1 MLKDKNVYEVFEDIT
16 EELQKS
22 EENSNEVKLVDE
34 KLNFLIS
41 RLFGIRFFVFK
52 SLEELA
58 ENTTLKA
65 EDILLV
71 FNGKDKASFYI
82 IDKIENR
89 PEELYAPINSS
100 LTGAFKFQ
108 IE

>member
-1 MLKDKNVYEVFEDIT
+1 MLKDKNVYEVFEDIADG
-16 EELQKS
+16 LKKS
-22 EENSNEVKLVDE
+22 EEDSKVVKSVDE

-52 SLEELA
+52 SLEELEKNA
-58 ENTTLKA
+58 TLKA
-65 EDILLV
+65 NDLLLV

-89 PEELYAPINSS
+89 PEEIYAPVNDK
-100 LTGAFKFQ
+100 LMGAFKFQ